1 MMKDRGK
8 QKETDDNTTEREIN
22 EYDITMIEMLKAKD
36 REDKQNLA
44 QKGTKRWTT
53 GDQKAKWVAI
63 AGKRN

>member
-44 QKGTKRWTT
+44 
-53 GDQKAKWVAI
+53 
-63 AGKRN
+63 

>member
-22 EYDITMIEMLKAKD
+22 EYDITMIGMLKAKG

-44 QKGTKRWTT
+44 QKGTKRWAT
-53 GDQKAKWVAI
+53 GEQKAKWVAI

>member
-1 MMKDRGK
+1 MMKGKGK

-44 QKGTKRWTT
+44 QKGTKRRTT
-53 GDQKAKWVAI
+53 DEQKPKWVAI
-63 AGKRN
+63 TGKRN